1 MAKSN
6 ARFRQFWDNSQ
17 EANVDFTVFIIH
29 GKSPEIS
36 KVEKYIRDDL
46 KFNTIVLED
55 SFSGKNIIDK
65 FKDTVWDEANC
76 AIAIMSP
83 DDELN
88 GGNFRARQN
97 VIFEIGYCSAVFD
110 AFYNTEDEED
120 EDDDEDDGDPNDN
133 SVEPVIIL
141 KEDSID
147 MRDLSDLLGVEYL
160 GYKQGTIDTTFR
172 HLRNALNSLYEEL
185 GGEEND

>member
-6 ARFRQFWDNSQ
+6 SRFRQYWDENQ
-17 EANVDFTVFIIH
+17 EDDIEFTVFLIH
-29 GKSPEIS
+29 GKSPEIR
-36 KVEKYIRDDL
+36 KVEKFIREEL
-46 KFNTIVLED
+46 KFNTIILQD
-55 SFSGKNIIDK
+55 SFTGKNIIDK
-65 FKDTVWDEANC
+65 FKDQVWDEASC

-83 DDELN
+83 EDELN

-110 AFYNTEDEED
+110 AIYNTEDEDD
-120 EDDDEDDGDPNDN
+120 EDDDNDDGDPNQNGVD
-133 SVEPVIIL
+133 PVIIL

-160 GYKQGTIDTTFR
+160 EYKQGSIDTTFR
-172 HLRNALNSLYEEL
+172 HLRTALNLLYEEL
-185 GGEEND
+185 GGEEMD